1 MEGFYERLVRWI
13 IVDDQVTYFFDLHA
27 YRPSTSLI
35 RDKGNTRR
43 VLSDLLPYIGWSPEL
58 TDSNVSHSTK
68 LGELIR
74 HNEEYARMYT
84 ELIVSDLTFGV
95 ASVSGNRK
103 DRL

>member
-1 MEGFYERLVRWI
+1 MSCIIGSPALHWMEL
-13 IVDDQVTYFFDLHA
+13 
-27 YRPSTSLI
+27 
-35 RDKGNTRR
+35 GNNI
-43 VLSDLLPYIGWSPEL
+43 P
-58 TDSNVSHSTK
+58 HSTK

-74 HNEEYARMYT
+74 YNEEYARMYT